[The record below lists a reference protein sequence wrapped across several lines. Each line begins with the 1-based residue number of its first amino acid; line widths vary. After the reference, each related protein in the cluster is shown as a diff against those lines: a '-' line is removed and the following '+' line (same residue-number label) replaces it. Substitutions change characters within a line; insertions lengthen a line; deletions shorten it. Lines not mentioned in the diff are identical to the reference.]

1 MNDNVFMGIKKAV
14 ENKQMKF
21 GEIVISLKFHDE
33 RIAAYSITT
42 TERKNCNVNAKKH
55 NTEEKQDDQTA

>member
-21 GEIVISLKFHDE
+21 GEIVISLKFHDG